1 MEILS
6 ILLNRQAPLYLRL
19 SILPAWPPRRH
30 FCLFSVYLRLIQ
42 FPVCS
47 DRPSLHQGA
56 RKAVMDEL
64 RGNSEIEREEKSRSP
79 LPSKRFTSGCKMDE
93 ISLCISFSDC
103 FSSRSFCLLCV
114 KGGCSIGWEMWWIRR
129 PRSEQNLQ
137 RRWRCGVNLS
147 NAVIRASWYDCGVSS
162 KHLYSTKAERVR
174 VTWLSRCHRYR
185 EILASARQWWSVFQ
199 VGGQDIWSG
208 DIDSCYWPSI

>member
-30 FCLFSVYLRLIQ
+30 FCLLSVYLRLIQ

-47 DRPSLHQGA
+47 DRPSEHPGA

-64 RGNSEIEREEKSRSP
+64 RGNSEIERGEERRSP
-79 LPSKRFTSGCKMDE
+79 PRKDLLQGCRMDE

-103 FSSRSFCLLCV
+103 FSFRSSCPSCV
-114 KGGCSIGWEMWWIRR
+114 KGRSTGWEMWW
-129 PRSEQNLQ
+129 RSQQSYVVLTWVMLWSEPAD
-137 RRWRCGVNLS
+137 RT
-147 NAVIRASWYDCGVSS
+147 AASLPNTFTMQDSD
-162 KHLYSTKAERVR
+162 
-174 VTWLSRCHRYR
+174 SRSGRSD
-185 EILASARQWWSVFQ
+185 EAATSVFQ
-199 VGGQDIWSG
+199 DGQNIWR
-208 DIDSCYWPSI
+208 YV

>member
-30 FCLFSVYLRLIQ
+30 FCLLSVYLRLIQ

-47 DRPSLHQGA
+47 DRPSEHPGA

-64 RGNSEIEREEKSRSP
+64 RGNSEIERGEERRSP
-79 LPSKRFTSGCKMDE
+79 LPSKRFTSACKMDE

-103 FSSRSFCLLCV
+103 FSFRSFCLFFFFGV
-114 KGGCSIGWEMWWIRR
+114 KGGCSIGWEMWWIR
-129 PRSEQNLQ
+129 EAEIGAKLTAEVEM
-137 RRWRCGVNLS
+137 RR
-147 NAVIRASWYDCGVSS
+147 
-162 KHLYSTKAERVR
+162 
-174 VTWLSRCHRYR
+174 
-185 EILASARQWWSVFQ
+185 
-199 VGGQDIWSG
+199 
-208 DIDSCYWPSI
+208 